1 MPEPI
6 LNSRTLDVL
15 QSAMRGLSLRQQV
28 IGQNMANVDTPGYKA
43 ATVSFEDALKR
54 AVDPAPSELRLV
66 STHASHMDLGS
77 AITAPQV
84 AERANLTLRND
95 GNSVD
100 VDKEM
105 VDLAETSLRFQSLAQ
120 LASKQLSSLRAA
132 ITER

>member
-1 MPEPI
+1 MPDPI
-6 LNSRTLDVL
+6 LSSRTLDVL
-15 QSAMRGLSLRQQV
+15 QNAMRGLSLRQQV

-43 ATVSFEDALKR
+43 ATVSFENELKR
-54 AVDPAPSELRLV
+54 AVDPSPSELRLV
-66 STHASHMDLGS
+66 STDAAHMDLGS
-77 AITAPQV
+77 SITDPQV
-84 AERANLTLRND
+84 AERPNLTLRND

-120 LASKQLSSLRAA
+120 LASKELASLRAA